1 MASPSVYALHSICVF
16 ARATPGKNPN
26 FFAAANHLG
35 VVLAANRINLVYG
48 GGSAGLM
55 GLVATSAFLGEV
67 KVLGVIPRPLAEL
80 RVVGPTVGDELKIS
94 NIQDRMI
101 SMMHNADAFI
111 ALLGGFGTL
120 ELFQVVAWDQMNIH
134 RKPIGLL
141 NVDGFY
147 DGLLAFVDSL
157 VEIGFISPNSRRI
170 IMSANTV
177 EELLTQFH
185 AYQPLPDPILSHI
198 NWTGANDRRK
208 RKMDLTLTL

>member
-16 ARATPGKNPN
+16 AGATPGKNPN

-55 GLVATSAFLGEV
+55 GRVATSAFLGEV

-80 RVVGPTVGDELKIS
+80 PVVGPTVGDELKIS

-111 ALLGGFGTL
+111 ALPGGFGTMG
-120 ELFQVVAWDQMNIH
+120 ELFQVVSWAQMNIH

-157 VEIGFISPNSRRI
+157 VETGFISPNSRRMI
-170 IMSANTV
+170 ISASTAGGATHQV
-177 EELLTQFH
+177 SR
-185 AYQPLPDPILSHI
+185 LS
-198 NWTGANDRRK
+198 ASS
-208 RKMDLTLTL
+208 